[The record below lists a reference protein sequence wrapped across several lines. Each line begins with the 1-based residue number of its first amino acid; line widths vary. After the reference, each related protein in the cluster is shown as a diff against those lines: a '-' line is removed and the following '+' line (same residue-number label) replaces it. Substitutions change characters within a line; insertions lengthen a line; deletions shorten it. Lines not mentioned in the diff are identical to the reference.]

1 MLKYIPRAR
10 RKIIPQ
16 TVRLKGSLKG
26 ESQRIYFFL
35 TSFYDR
41 RGREISF
48 FAKIWIKPFYYLSDH
63 RSKHKLFFIKTS
75 LKN

>member
-16 TVRLKGSLKG
+16 MVRLKGSLKG
-26 ESQRIYFFL
+26 ESQRINFFL

-41 RGREISF
+41 RGRKIYF
-48 FAKIWIKPFYYLSDH
+48 FVKIWIKPFYYLSDY
-63 RSKHKLFFIKTS
+63 RSKHKLFFIKTL